1 MKRLFAVS
9 FFLIALCLF
18 FPFNIY
24 AAEKTVCVDQT
35 IGSDTNDGSASAPF
49 KTLTKALDCL
59 GGDDDLTIILNNR
72 YAFSAEDLTFE
83 APLKDD
89 GTGTPRVTIKLAS
102 TGCFDVG
109 GGDNSEITFFKDGTY
124 VVTSKTQKSGT
135 ETERA
140 TYKTEGNKLV
150 IIWSDGE
157 VSNWTYSISGNKLTI
172 TRPSGRTNV
181 FTRK

>member
-1 MKRLFAVS
+1 MSLLVG
-9 FFLIALCLF
+9 LVVNMMCLT
-18 FPFNIY
+18 
-24 AAEKTVCVDQT
+24 AC
-35 IGSDTNDGSASAPF
+35 
-49 KTLTKALDCL
+49 
-59 GGDDDLTIILNNR
+59 GDDDDDSN
-72 YAFSAEDLTFE
+72 
-83 APLKDD
+83 PLIGTWYVNDD
-89 GTGTPRVTIKLAS
+89 
-102 TGCFDVG
+102 D
-109 GGDNSEITFFKDGTY
+109 GDNSEITFFKDGTY